1 MCGHSKQELHSRQF
15 HAKNFTHPANKEII
29 LWDLANPKKLRTLNG
44 HKNTVNAL
52 TFSPEGA
59 SKYSGCLASGS
70 LDGTIRFWNPDTG
83 EELTTFATGHTK
95 WIKAIAFSENGST
108 LVSANMIGTVDVWS
122 LNGYQEIFTFTNGV
136 SDYVSSVAFTNDA
149 KRFVYQGLNNYSFTF
164 KPYGFGYTTDA
175 DDSLEILPIRMWDIT
190 TGEEVLGPWNDHSC
204 DLLAFSPDKEK
215 LAIYGSENVLGWNL
229 DPVEESFNLSAE
241 DISFFEN
248 MIMSPDGK
256 YLALYESSGKPFIL
270 KTEKPEDP
278 PIQINTRVKSMA
290 FSPDGNRIAV
300 LSGENIF
307 LHDLELFPSDEPKE
321 IYADL
326 HGHIIKLIFSPDS
339 KILVA
344 TGFVELVSNIRMKLW
359 DVEIGEEI
367 RTLSGHTEFIESL
380 AFSHDGKILAS
391 GSFDGTVLL
400 WDWEKISKREGNAE

>member
-1 MCGHSKQELHSRQF
+1 M
-15 HAKNFTHPANKEII
+15 
-29 LWDLANPKKLRTLNG
+29 
-44 HKNTVNAL
+44 
-52 TFSPEGA
+52 
-59 SKYSGCLASGS
+59 
-70 LDGTIRFWNPDTG
+70 
-83 EELTTFATGHTK
+83 
-95 WIKAIAFSENGST
+95 
-108 LVSANMIGTVDVWS
+108 
-122 LNGYQEIFTFTNGV
+122 
-136 SDYVSSVAFTNDA
+136 
-149 KRFVYQGLNNYSFTF
+149 
-164 KPYGFGYTTDA
+164 
-175 DDSLEILPIRMWDIT
+175 DIT

-215 LAIYGSENVLGWNL
+215 LAIYGSENVLGWNI
-229 DPVEESFNLSAE
+229 DSAE
-241 DISFFEN
+241 ELFDISTEELYFIEN
-248 MIMSPDGK
+248 IVMSPDNK
-256 YLALYESSGKPFIL
+256 YIVMYESSEKPFIW

-307 LHDLELFPSDEPKE
+307 LHDLEMFPSDEPKE

-326 HGHIIKLIFSPDS
+326 HGHVIKMIFSPDS

-344 TGFVELVSNIRMKLW
+344 TGFVELISNIRMKLW
-359 DVEIGEEI
+359 DVETGEEI
-367 RTLSGHTEFIESL
+367 RTLSGHTELIESL